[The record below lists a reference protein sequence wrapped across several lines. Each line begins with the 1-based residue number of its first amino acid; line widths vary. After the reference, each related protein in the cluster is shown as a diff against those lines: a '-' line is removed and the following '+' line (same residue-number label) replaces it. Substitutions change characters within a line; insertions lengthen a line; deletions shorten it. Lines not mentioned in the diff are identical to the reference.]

1 MTTTSSH
8 PVAGFYR
15 EWPLVVFTTLAIMGA
30 GLLATPLA
38 VWLVTGTTAPAA
50 GAVRWGA
57 LLLGAGLAVSTA
69 HLGRPFRAPL
79 ASVGI
84 GRSRLSAEVVVAAV
98 ALILGIVTALL
109 PDGSELLG
117 FATAAA
123 ALAFLVALGLVYA
136 LPGQQTWRGAPVW
149 MPLTE
154 SLGFSLVALSA
165 MWSGRPGPIGVAAVG
180 ILAADAALLTV
191 RRMSLTGTEIPV
203 GLRAPRS
210 DPRLAPRPRRRP
222 PAVLPA
228 GGSARRCRR
237 PVGPRHPP
245 RSRRLLRLRL
255 PAHHRGRSAAG
266 GADHGILINAG
277 GAFVSWPPSAPPR
290 SSSARCRG

>member
-109 PDGSELLG
+109 PDGSDLLG

-165 MWSGRPGPIGVAAVG
+165 MWSGRPVPIGVAAVG

-191 RRMSLTGTEIPV
+191 RRMSLTVTRTT
-203 GLRAPRS
+203 LAPKYPSVFARR
-210 DPRLAPRPRRRP
+210 DPILVSRLALVDVLPPCFLLAGL
-222 PAVLPA
+222 PAV
-228 GGSARRCRR
+228 
-237 PVGPRHPP
+237 
-245 RSRRLLRLRL
+245 
-255 PAHHRGRSAAG
+255 AAG
-266 GADHGILINAG
+266 LLGLGILLDRV
-277 GAFVSWPPSAPPR
+277 AFYGFASQHTTEAEVLQVERIMAS
-290 SSSARCRG
+290 

>member
-165 MWSGRPGPIGVAAVG
+165 MWSGRPVPIGVAAVG

-191 RRMSLTGTEIPV
+191 RRMSLTVRRTP
-203 GLRAPRS
+203 LAPKYPSVLARR
-210 DPRLAPRPRRRP
+210 DPILVSRLALVDVLPPCFLLAGL
-222 PAVLPA
+222 PAV
-228 GGSARRCRR
+228 
-237 PVGPRHPP
+237 
-245 RSRRLLRLRL
+245 
-255 PAHHRGRSAAG
+255 AAG
-266 GADHGILINAG
+266 LLGLGILLDRV
-277 GAFVSWPPSAPPR
+277 AFYGFASQHTTEAEVLQVERIMAS
-290 SSSARCRG
+290 